1 MDRTPYES
9 ILIAIL
15 FLSVFSLVKAKEVS
29 FASEQLLSIETDPNT
44 LASFSNI
51 ESADIDMDGDL
62 DVIISQFNG
71 LLNDEISWLENDGGD
86 LTAFPQHIISTAT
99 QGFNALKV
107 IDLDMDGDLD
117 IVGTDKSNDEILWF
131 ENDGT
136 ASVWTSHVIFSG
148 ATVTGVRDL
157 SLADFDGDGDLD
169 IVVAAETTPM
179 LYWYKNGG
187 NAASWTEHDTG
198 ITTGGNLSTVT
209 TADITNNGA
218 VDIIYGLVS
227 GSPYI
232 TIVGNNTGDGST
244 WATSSVVTGSSA
256 TIGDI
261 QVEDL
266 DLDGLA
272 EIYYHGNND
281 DLIQLTYDAM
291 TFSWTPLVVATNTF
305 GEINFIDF
313 DKDGDKDVL
322 VGNSTTFSWY
332 ENSDGIAGTWS
343 EHSLITG
350 LVDSIDY
357 VHASDLDQDGD
368 MEIILAKKEDGFV
381 YAYENLLFH
390 STTQYDS
397 TTIIDSSHTGAHHV
411 ITGLLNGDQYP
422 DIVSA
427 NKSSTGM
434 EVFFFSGDGT
444 GSYSAPST
452 ILSVSSMTDSQI
464 SAIKLG
470 DMDKDGDLDI
480 VFAADGNDNI
490 YFIENLMNA
499 GPFNTTGLDSK
510 TASGANWSSLTTI
523 ASASGR
529 SDEIQ
534 LVDINADGMLDIVAL
549 DKLNGRVIW
558 LDNDGLWTENV
569 ITAAFGNPG
578 DLAVADLDGDG
589 SLDVVVASSSTV
601 TKWYSNDNGDGSS
614 WTQSNIAL
622 HTGYQI
628 DVADMDL
635 DGDIDVIAGRHSSQN
650 VMWYENDGTG
660 NNWTENG
667 TLVGAG
673 NVILALSVIDI
684 DGDDDM
690 DILIQDANDDFSLI
704 KYDTNNT
711 WSLSVIKS
719 GLVNPASFA
728 LFDYDLDGDWDLVTK
743 GTVSNDLI
751 TIENR
756 GGQYSVDYSLPP
768 AQNREDSQTFDAV
781 SFTVT
786 HNGELLDGDMQV
798 STLHLG
804 FLAGS
809 GCTGPIFPSS
819 ELNPLISDISVYSD
833 DGSGTFELFSDT
845 LVFNSAGPFTLVNG
859 QITLN
864 LPDQNN
870 DLQIAPQMSKD
881 YFITLKIRPT
891 ASVQTC
897 HGFELYLFVSN
908 TVDGLVFDTFRAQDR
923 DSLIDL
929 KGTYTAEVIPAEQLI
944 IASTNNAPTTTGIA
958 DKVAIESLVFSTD
971 ISSDFSDLD
980 GDALSYSAGGL
991 PLSMSIDANTGII
1004 SGTPTNPEVLNSP
1017 FTITVIATDPQGAS
1031 VNSSF
1036 GLVVDP
1042 FVELIFAD
1050 GME

>member
-1 MDRTPYES
+1 MSRTPYES
-9 ILIAIL
+9 IIIAIL

-169 IVVAAETTPM
+169 IVVAAETTPI

-209 TADITNNGA
+209 TGDITNNGA
-218 VDIIYGLVS
+218 MDIIYGLVS

-232 TIVGNNTGDGST
+232 TILGNNAGDGST

-601 TKWYSNDNGDGSS
+601 TRWFSNDNGDGTA
-614 WTQSNIAL
+614 WTQNNLTSN
-622 HTGYQI
+622 TGYQI
-628 DVADMDL
+628 DVADMDN
-635 DGDIDVIAGRHSSQN
+635 DGDMDVIASRHSSQN
-650 VMWYENDGTG
+650 ITWYANDGTG
-660 NNWTENG
+660 NTWTENDTLIG
-667 TLVGAG
+667 TGS
-673 NVILALSVIDI
+673 ITRALSVLDI
-684 DGDDDM
+684 DGDGDM
-690 DILIQDANDDFSLI
+690 DILTQDANDDFSLI
-704 KYDTNNT
+704 KYDANDN

-719 GLVNPASFA
+719 SLDNPASFS
-728 LFDYDLDGDWDLVTK
+728 FVDYDLDGDLDIVSK
-743 GTVSNDLI
+743 GTTSSELI

-756 GGQYSVDYSLPP
+756 GGQYSVNYSVPL
-768 AQNREDSQTFDAV
+768 AQNREDQQTFDVV

-786 HNGELLDGDMQV
+786 HNGELLDGDMQI

-804 FLAGS
+804 FIAGT
-809 GCTGPIFPSS
+809 GCTGTFFSS
-819 ELNPLISDISVYSD
+819 TELNPLISDISVYSD
-833 DGSGTFELFSDT
+833 DGSGNFELFSDT
-845 LVFNSAGPFTLVNG
+845 LIYNQSGPFTLVNG

-864 LPDQNN
+864 LPDQNS
-870 DLQIAPQMSKD
+870 DLQIAPQASKN
-881 YFITLKIRPT
+881 YFITLKVRPN
-891 ASVQTC
+891 ASAQTC
-897 HGFELYLFVSN
+897 HGVITYLFVSN
-908 TVDGLVFDTFRAQDR
+908 IVDGFIVDTFRAQDR
-923 DSLIDL
+923 DSLIEL
-929 KGTYTAEVIPAEQLI
+929 NGAYTTEAAPDEQLI
-944 IASTNNAPTTTGIA
+944 IASTNTAPTTTGIV
-958 DKVAIESLVFSTD
+958 DKVATEDILFTTDVST
-971 ISSDFSDLD
+971 DFSDPD

-991 PLSMSIDANTGII
+991 PLSMSIDASTGII
-1004 SGTPTNPEVLNSP
+1004 SGTPTHPEVLNSP
-1017 FTITVIATDPQGAS
+1017 FSITIIATDPQGATI
-1031 VNSSF
+1031 NSSF
-1036 GLVVDP
+1036 NLVVNP
-1042 FVELIFAD
+1042 LVELIFAD